1 MAIKTKEMNPD
12 HPRQVITPT
21 PGWIKKK
28 TQIGKIIRF
37 FRSAVS
43 KLKKKDLINGK
54 I

>member
-28 TQIGKIIRF
+28 
-37 FRSAVS
+37 
-43 KLKKKDLINGK
+43 KLKSGK
-54 I
+54 